1 MYKTSLVQCSEEHGK
16 SWKDEEKECR
26 SNYREVVVM
35 VEEGEEMESVDEEGL
50 SVRFCLNAGGRD
62 G

>member
-1 MYKTSLVQCSEEHGK
+1 
-16 SWKDEEKECR
+16 
-26 SNYREVVVM
+26 M

-50 SVRFCLNAGGRD
+50 SVRFCLDAGGRD

>member
-1 MYKTSLVQCSEEHGK
+1 MRSME
-16 SWKDEEKECR
+16 SWKDEEKERR
-26 SNYREVVVM
+26 SNYRKVM

-50 SVRFCLNAGGRD
+50 SVRFCLDAGGRD

>member
-1 MYKTSLVQCSEEHGK
+1 MVQCTRPLYYSEEHGK
-16 SWKDEEKECR
+16 SWKDEEKEGG
-26 SNYREVVVM
+26 SSYREV

-50 SVRFCLNAGGRD
+50 SVRFCLDAGGRD